1 MSLRGNQLFG
11 HKGTNKQAKI
21 QKLVFVFLLRARVPS
36 RRSRKVRISEQNIK
50 NNFHILPQWEY
61 RSIFLL
67 LTLPKLIVVSTIG

>member
-11 HKGTNKQAKI
+11 HKGTNKRAKYKNI
-21 QKLVFVFLLRARVPS
+21 FYFFSERKYFLGVAI
-36 RRSRKVRISEQNIK
+36 KVRISEQNIK